1 MKYYGKIGF
10 VEQVET
16 KPGVWEEVAI
26 EREYY
31 GDVLSVSKRWEKTDH
46 LNDDLTISNRIS
58 IVADPYA
65 YSHFHTMR
73 YIELYGARWLINT
86 VEVKQPRLILS
97 IGGVYN
103 GESS

>member
-16 KPGVWEEVAI
+16 KPGVWEEVVI

-73 YIELYGARWLINT
+73 YIELYGAMWLINT